1 GTSGAELSGRAFLH
15 HYRWQ
20 DDTDFKTLELIM
32 TAPMVVANWINMQYY
47 GSMVDNRLFGSGNK
61 VLHNVVG
68 GSIGVLEGNGGDLRT
83 GLSMQSLHN
92 GIKWIHEPI
101 RLHVIIEA
109 PKDPIDVII
118 EKHPTVRD
126 LIENEWLYFFS
137 MDDDGGIHQ
146 RRPDGQWLE
155 IAR

>member
-1 GTSGAELSGRAFLH
+1 
-15 HYRWQ
+15 
-20 DDTDFKTLELIM
+20 
-32 TAPMVVANWINMQYY
+32 
-47 GSMVDNRLFGSGNK
+47 
-61 VLHNVVG
+61 
-68 GSIGVLEGNGGDLRT
+68 
-83 GLSMQSLHN
+83 MQSLHN